1 MEYKKNTILHITIT
15 LLLLATA
22 LAVSCSQDWKTSGVT
37 LVTNGGTI
45 APGKDVTSYV
55 EGKGVFLPLASDIT
69 KDDCTFGG
77 WYDNPDFTGDPVKL
91 IRGDARGDKTFYAK
105 WDEIPIIYITSD
117 TTTLESG
124 RRYSIETDVTNDN
137 RLTVGGKVRLYLPDG
152 YTLTLSKGITVS
164 GSDELVINTSGDKG
178 TGELNI
184 TGADS
189 HNAGI
194 GGESNSD
201 CGTVTINGGKINVI
215 GGLDA
220 AGIGGGHLGSG
231 GKITITGGS
240 VNATGGTNTN
250 GGGAGIGGGYKGNG
264 GTITIRNASV
274 NATGG
279 NDAAGIG
286 GGHDGEGANLT
297 IFSGAEVKTYS
308 PAGKGIGAAAG
319 KSNNG
324 TLTIGSFDT
333 PTEKGHLR
341 IAEGWCLFYGDSAD
355 PVAFCEG
362 PNDFSSFNNY
372 CKKYMDIRFTLE

>member
-1 MEYKKNTILHITIT
+1 MKHNRIFSTMVLALILAAGI
-15 LLLLATA
+15 L
-22 LAVSCSQDWKTSGVT
+22 VSCDADRKTWSVT

-45 APGKDVTSYV
+45 APGKEVTKYV
-55 EGKGVFLPLASDIT
+55 EGKGVFLPLSSEIT
-69 KDDCTFGG
+69 KEDNTFAG
-77 WYDNPDFTGDPVKL
+77 WYDNPQFTGSAYKQ
-91 IRGDARGDKTFYAK
+91 ISGKSTGDKTFYAK
-105 WDEIPIIYITSD
+105 WDEIPFIDITAE
-117 TTTLESG
+117 TTALEDG
-124 RRYSIETDVTNDN
+124 KRYTIAEDVANDN
-137 RLTVGGKVRLYLPDG
+137 RLTVSGKVRLYLPDG

-164 GSDELVINTSGDKG
+164 GSDELVISTSGDKG
-178 TGELNI
+178 TGALNI

-194 GGESNSD
+194 GGESGSG
-201 CGTVTINGGKINVI
+201 CGTVTINGGKINVA

-250 GGGAGIGGGYKGNG
+250 GGGAGIGGGFKGNG
-264 GTITIRNASV
+264 GTVTIRNASV

-286 GGHDGEGANLT
+286 GGHDGDGANLT
-297 IFSGAEVKTYS
+297 VFSGADVKTCS
-308 PAGKGIGAAAG
+308 PEGKGIGAG
-319 KSNNG
+319 GNKTSNG
-324 TLTIGSFDT
+324 TLTMGSFDT

-341 IAEGWCLFYGDSAD
+341 IAEGWCLFYGNSAD
-355 PVAFCEG
+355 PVAVCEG

-372 CKKYMDIRFTLE
+372 CMKYMDIRFTLE